1 MSKETENTVKTNK
14 PIPLKHPYK
23 TAAGAPINQ
32 VQVNPIT
39 VRQMKQAQ
47 RRGGS
52 DEAETETAMVAVAC
66 DLVMEDLEDMHMIDY
81 SKVRARFQLLNFD
94 SSDDSVAEPTGSA
107 G

>member
-1 MSKETENTVKTNK
+1 MSKETDNDAKTNK

-32 VQVNPIT
+32 VQVSGIT
-39 VRQMKQAQ
+39 VKQMKLAQ
-47 RRGGS
+47 RRGGT
-52 DEAETETAMVAVAC
+52 DEAETETAMVAAAC

-81 SKVRARFQLLNFD
+81 TKVRARFQSLNFD
-94 SSDDSVAEPTGSA
+94 SSDESVAEPTGSA